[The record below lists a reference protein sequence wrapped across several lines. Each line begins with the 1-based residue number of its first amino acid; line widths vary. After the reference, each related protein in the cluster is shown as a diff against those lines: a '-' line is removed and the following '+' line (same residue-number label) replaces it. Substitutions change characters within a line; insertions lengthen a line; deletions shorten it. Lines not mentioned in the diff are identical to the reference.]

1 MAAATRSEAIVM
13 KRIAALVLALF
24 IPVAALAAN
33 ADMDEAAKAAGS
45 WLLLVDAG
53 DYAQSWKIAGTFFQ
67 RHVTEVQWQA
77 DAKAARDPMGAV
89 VARKVAGVSFAT
101 TLPGAPDG
109 RYAVVTF
116 DSKFANKAAATET
129 VAMAMEGG
137 SWKIIGYHV
146 R

>member
-1 MAAATRSEAIVM
+1 MAAATRPEATAV
-13 KRIAALVLALF
+13 KRIAALVLVVF
-24 IPVAALAAN
+24 IPVAALAAE
-33 ADMDEAAKAAGS
+33 ADRNDASKAARS
-45 WLLLVDAG
+45 WLMLVDTG
-53 DYAQSWKIAGTFFQ
+53 DYAQSWRTADPFLQ
-67 RHVTEVQWQA
+67 SHVTEAQWETA
-77 DAKAARDPMGAV
+77 AKTARDPLGAV

-116 DSKFANKAAATET
+116 DTKFANKAAATET

-137 SWKIIGYHV
+137 VWKVVGYHV